1 MPNAPHLLVAALAVL
16 LCAGAP
22 AKPAYRSLE
31 WDGTKDADPKSY
43 TREGLTVTV
52 ASRPQTEDGVVP
64 IALTIASPR
73 FGRTTFT
80 STNSAVRQAAVL
92 VAPLDPKADGPVVAL
107 QVFTGG
113 AHCCTQIDILEHID
127 GAWKHVDAG
136 QWDGDFGLNAVDFDG
151 DGVPDIE
158 LHDDAFDYAFAC
170 YACGSPPPRI
180 FDLEGGVWTDVSAAP
195 RFAPVFRAAA
205 AEMKKG
211 CGPADGGGQNGP
223 MRHLCGRGR
232 PRRRFSARLGL
243 HAGPLR
249 PEGRLGLADRL
260 PRRPHRRPQLPQIR
274 GGQVQDLSR
283 RAEELSGGR
292 RLRDGRRGRRGAHQA
307 ALSLCSETV

>member
-1 MPNAPHLLVAALAVL
+1 MPNAPHILLAALAVL

-31 WDGTKDADPKSY
+31 WDGTKDADPNSY

-64 IALTIASPR
+64 IVLTIASPR

-113 AHCCTQIDILEHID
+113 AHCCTQIDILEQID

-205 AEMKKG
+205 VEMKKG
-211 CGPADGGGQNGP
+211 CGPADGGGQNG
-223 MRHLCGRGR
+223 LCATYVAEA
-232 PRRRFSARLGL
+232 ARAGDFP
-243 HAGPLR
+243 HAW
-249 PEGRLGLADRL
+249 AYM
-260 PRRPHRRPQLPQIR
+260 
-274 GGQVQDLSR
+274 LSR
-283 RAEELSGGR
+283 YDREDAWDWPTGC
-292 RLRDGRRGRRGAHQA
+292 RGARTADHSCPKSEEVKFKTYPDALKNFLVQGGYVTA
-307 ALSLCSETV
+307 AEAAPAPTKPH